1 MQVREVILQRRT
13 IRRFLPEPVP
23 GDILREV
30 LSEALWA
37 PSWGNT
43 QPFEVVVATG
53 DPLERFREENERALR
68 EGRTS
73 NPDIPMPEHWPEL
86 YQARYRDVGRS
97 VLQALEIPRGDS
109 QARLDYYA
117 QMFSL
122 FGAPALVVVT
132 ISRQIAVEYA
142 MLDVGLFLQTLCL
155 AAEDR
160 GLGTAIL
167 AASVR
172 YPEIV
177 RRHLSIAED
186 RRIVMGVA
194 VGRPDSD
201 APVNR
206 FPRTR
211 APLEQMVRW
220 VGSPS

>member
-1 MQVREVILQRRT
+1 MQVTDATLQRRT
-13 IRRFLPEPVP
+13 IRRFLLEPVP

-53 DPLERFREENERALR
+53 DPLERFRKENERALR

-73 NPDIPMPEHWPEL
+73 KPDIPMPEHWPEL
-86 YQARYRDVGRS
+86 HQARYRDVGRS

-109 QARLDYYA
+109 EARLDYYA

-142 MLDVGLFLQTLCL
+142 MLDVGLFLQTFCL

-177 RRHLSIAED
+177 RRNFSIPED

-194 VGRPDSD
+194 VGRPDPD
-201 APVNR
+201 APMNR

>member
-1 MQVREVILQRRT
+1 MQVREAILQRRT
-13 IRRFLPEPVP
+13 IRWFLPDPVP
-23 GDILREV
+23 EEILREI
-30 LSEALWA
+30 LAEALWA

-43 QPFEVVVATG
+43 QPFEIVVATG
-53 DPLERFREENERALR
+53 APLERFKEENERALR
-68 EGRTS
+68 EARAS
-73 NPDIPMPEHWPEL
+73 EPDVPMPEHWPEL
-86 YQARYRDVGRS
+86 HQTRYRDVGRC

-109 QARLDYYA
+109 QARLDYYGR
-117 QMFSL
+117 MFAL
-122 FGAPALVVVT
+122 FGAPALVVMT
-132 ISRQIAVEYA
+132 LSREIALEYA
-142 MLDVGLFLQTLCL
+142 MLDVGLFLQTFCL

-177 RRHLSIAED
+177 RRHFSIPED
-186 RRIVMGVA
+186 RRIIMGVA
-194 VGRPDSD
+194 VGRPDLD

-220 VGSPS
+220 VGNPP